1 MVILST
7 SINTIL
13 IITIS
18 TIILIL
24 IFRLLFSKG
33 SSKKR
38 NTIMII
44 GPSLSGKTS
53 FFYHLL
59 GQKDSKTVV
68 SMQINK
74 VENYSCEL
82 ISNINRYTIMDIPG
96 TGYFKDKI
104 LDYLDNVLILL
115 LFIDSTEKNSIIQ
128 AAEYL
133 YDILNSDKLNDD
145 FKIVICCNKQDAGFP
160 KSKKMIENELSKE
173 IENLI
178 KIKQKNNLEDKEQIG
193 TLFQMKGKFSFK
205 SFDNVSFLETD
216 KKSEYQ
222 SLIKNIKT
230 TLEII

>member
-1 MVILST
+1 MILTT

-13 IITIS
+13 VITIS
-18 TIILIL
+18 TIVLIL
-24 IFRLLFSKG
+24 IFRCLFSKS
-33 SSKKR
+33 SSKRR

-44 GPSLSGKTS
+44 GPSLSGKTT

-59 GQKDSKTVV
+59 GQKNSKTVV

-74 VENYSCEL
+74 VENFSCEL
-82 ISNINRYTIMDIPG
+82 ISNINTYNIMDIPG

-104 LDYLDNVLILL
+104 LDYLNDTLILL
-115 LFIDSTEKNSIIQ
+115 LFIDSTEKNSIVQ

-145 FKIVICCNKQDAGFP
+145 LKIFICCNKQDAGFP

-173 IENLI
+173 LENLI

-193 TLFQMKGKFSFK
+193 TLFQSKGKFSFK

-222 SLIKNIKT
+222 SVIKNIKNA
-230 TLEII
+230 LQII

>member
-1 MVILST
+1 MILTT

-13 IITIS
+13 VITIS
-18 TIILIL
+18 TIVLIL
-24 IFRLLFSKG
+24 IFRCLFSKS
-33 SSKKR
+33 SSKRR

-44 GPSLSGKTS
+44 GPSLSGKTT

-59 GQKDSKTVV
+59 GQKNSKTVV

-82 ISNINRYTIMDIPG
+82 ISNINNYNIMDIPG

-104 LDYLDNVLILL
+104 LDYLNDTLILL
-115 LFIDSTEKNSIIQ
+115 LFIDSTEKNSIVQ

-133 YDILNSDKLNDD
+133 YDILHSDKLNDD
-145 FKIVICCNKQDAGFP
+145 LKIFICCNKQDAGFP

-173 IENLI
+173 LENLI

-193 TLFQMKGKFSFK
+193 TLFQSKGKFSFK

-222 SLIKNIKT
+222 SVIKNIKNA
-230 TLEII
+230 LQII

>member
-1 MVILST
+1 MILTT

-13 IITIS
+13 VITIS
-18 TIILIL
+18 TIVLIL
-24 IFRLLFSKG
+24 IFRCLFSKS
-33 SSKKR
+33 SSKRR

-44 GPSLSGKTS
+44 GPSLSGKTT

-59 GQKDSKTVV
+59 GQKNSKTVV

-82 ISNINRYTIMDIPG
+82 ISNINNYNIMDIPG

-104 LDYLDNVLILL
+104 LDYLNDTLILL
-115 LFIDSTEKNSIIQ
+115 LFIDSTEKNSIVQ

-145 FKIVICCNKQDAGFP
+145 LKIFICCNKQDAGFP

-173 IENLI
+173 LENLI

-193 TLFQMKGKFSFK
+193 TLFQSKGKFSFK

-222 SLIKNIKT
+222 SVIKNIKNA
-230 TLEII
+230 LQII

>member
-1 MVILST
+1 MILTT

-13 IITIS
+13 VITIS
-18 TIILIL
+18 TIVLIL
-24 IFRLLFSKG
+24 IFRCLFSKS

-44 GPSLSGKTS
+44 GPSLSGKTT
-53 FFYHLL
+53 FFYYLL
-59 GQKDSKTVV
+59 GQKNSKTVV

-82 ISNINRYTIMDIPG
+82 ISNINNYNIMDIPG

-104 LDYLDNVLILL
+104 LDYLNDTLILL
-115 LFIDSTEKNSIIQ
+115 LFIDSTEKNSIVQ

-133 YDILNSDKLNDD
+133 YDILNSDKLNEDL
-145 FKIVICCNKQDAGFP
+145 KIFICCNKQDAGFP

-173 IENLI
+173 LENLI

-193 TLFQMKGKFSFK
+193 TLFQSKGKFSFK

-222 SLIKNIKT
+222 SVIKNIKNA
-230 TLEII
+230 LQII

>member
-1 MVILST
+1 MILTT

-13 IITIS
+13 VITIS
-18 TIILIL
+18 TIVLIL
-24 IFRLLFSKG
+24 IFRCLFSKS

-44 GPSLSGKTS
+44 GPSLSGKTT
-53 FFYHLL
+53 FFYYLL
-59 GQKDSKTVV
+59 GQKNSKTVV

-82 ISNINRYTIMDIPG
+82 ISNINTYNIMDIPG

-104 LDYLDNVLILL
+104 LDYLNDTLILL
-115 LFIDSTEKNSIIQ
+115 LFIDSTEKNSIVQ

-145 FKIVICCNKQDAGFP
+145 LKIFICCNKQDAGFP

-173 IENLI
+173 LENLI

-193 TLFQMKGKFSFK
+193 TLFQSKGKFSFK

-222 SLIKNIKT
+222 SVIKNIKNA
-230 TLEII
+230 LQII

>member
-1 MVILST
+1 MILTT

-13 IITIS
+13 VITIS
-18 TIILIL
+18 TIVLIL
-24 IFRLLFSKG
+24 IFRCLFSKS
-33 SSKKR
+33 SSKRR

-44 GPSLSGKTS
+44 GPSLSGKTT

-59 GQKDSKTVV
+59 GQKNSKTVV

-82 ISNINRYTIMDIPG
+82 ISNINNYNIMDIPG

-104 LDYLDNVLILL
+104 LDFLNDTLILL
-115 LFIDSTEKNSIIQ
+115 LFIDSTEKNSIVQ

-145 FKIVICCNKQDAGFP
+145 LKIFICCNKQDAGFP

-173 IENLI
+173 LENLI

-193 TLFQMKGKFSFK
+193 TLFQSKGKFSFK

-216 KKSEYQ
+216 MKSEYQ
-222 SLIKNIKT
+222 SVIKNIKNA
-230 TLEII
+230 LQII

>member
-1 MVILST
+1 MILTT

-13 IITIS
+13 VITIS

-24 IFRLLFSKG
+24 IFRCLFSKS

-44 GPSLSGKTS
+44 GPSLSGKTT

-59 GQKDSKTVV
+59 GQKNSKTVV

-82 ISNINRYTIMDIPG
+82 ISNINNYNIMDIPG

-104 LDYLDNVLILL
+104 LDFLNDTLILL
-115 LFIDSTEKNSIIQ
+115 LFIDSTEKNSIVQ

-145 FKIVICCNKQDAGFP
+145 LKIFICCNKQDAGFP

-173 IENLI
+173 LENLI

-193 TLFQMKGKFSFK
+193 TLFQSKGKFSFK

-222 SLIKNIKT
+222 SVIKNIKNA
-230 TLEII
+230 LQII

>member
-133 YDILNSDKLNDD
+133 YDILNSDKLDD
-145 FKIVICCNKQDAGFP
+145 DLKLIICCNKQDTGFP

-193 TLFQMKGKFSFK
+193 ILFQNKGKFSFK
-205 SFDNVSFLETD
+205 MFNNVSFLETD
-216 KKSEYQ
+216 MKSEYQ
-222 SLIKNIKT
+222 SVIKAIKDA
-230 TLEII
+230 LEII

>member
-1 MVILST
+1 MILTT

-13 IITIS
+13 VITIS
-18 TIILIL
+18 TIVLIL
-24 IFRLLFSKG
+24 IFRCLFSKS

-44 GPSLSGKTS
+44 GPSLSGKTT

-59 GQKDSKTVV
+59 GQKNSKTVV

-74 VENYSCEL
+74 VENYSCEI
-82 ISNINRYTIMDIPG
+82 ISNINTYNIMDIPG

-104 LDYLDNVLILL
+104 LDYLNDTLILL
-115 LFIDSTEKNSIIQ
+115 LFIDSTEKNSIVQ

-145 FKIVICCNKQDAGFP
+145 LKIFICCNKQDAGFP

-173 IENLI
+173 LENLI

-193 TLFQMKGKFSFK
+193 TLFQSKGKFSFK

-222 SLIKNIKT
+222 SVIKNIKNA
-230 TLEII
+230 LQII

>member
-1 MVILST
+1 MILTT

-13 IITIS
+13 VITIS
-18 TIILIL
+18 TIVLIL
-24 IFRLLFSKG
+24 IFRCLFSKS
-33 SSKKR
+33 SSKRR

-44 GPSLSGKTS
+44 GPSLSGKTT

-59 GQKDSKTVV
+59 GQKNSKTVV

-82 ISNINRYTIMDIPG
+82 ISNINTYNIMDIPG

-104 LDYLDNVLILL
+104 LDYLNDTLILL
-115 LFIDSTEKNSIIQ
+115 LFIDSTEKNSIVQ

-145 FKIVICCNKQDAGFP
+145 LKIFICCNKQDAGFP

-173 IENLI
+173 LENLI

-193 TLFQMKGKFSFK
+193 TLFQSKGKFSFK

-222 SLIKNIKT
+222 SVIKNIKNA
-230 TLEII
+230 LQII

>member
-1 MVILST
+1 MILTT

-13 IITIS
+13 VITIS
-18 TIILIL
+18 TIVLIL
-24 IFRLLFSKG
+24 IFRCLFSKS

-44 GPSLSGKTS
+44 GPSLSGKTT

-59 GQKDSKTVV
+59 GQKNSKTVV

-82 ISNINRYTIMDIPG
+82 ISNINNYNIMDIPG

-104 LDYLDNVLILL
+104 LDYLNDTLILL
-115 LFIDSTEKNSIIQ
+115 LFIDSTEKNSIVQ

-145 FKIVICCNKQDAGFP
+145 LKIFICCNKQDAGFP

-173 IENLI
+173 LENLI

-193 TLFQMKGKFSFK
+193 TLFQSKGKFSFK

-222 SLIKNIKT
+222 SVIKNIKNA
-230 TLEII
+230 LQII

>member
-1 MVILST
+1 MILTT

-13 IITIS
+13 VITIS
-18 TIILIL
+18 TIVLIL
-24 IFRLLFSKG
+24 IFRCLFSKR

-44 GPSLSGKTS
+44 GPSLSGKTT

-59 GQKDSKTVV
+59 GQKNSKTVV

-82 ISNINRYTIMDIPG
+82 ISNINTYNIMDIPG

-104 LDYLDNVLILL
+104 LDYLNDTLILL
-115 LFIDSTEKNSIIQ
+115 LFIDSTEKNSIVQ

-145 FKIVICCNKQDAGFP
+145 LKIFICCNKQDAGFP

-173 IENLI
+173 LENLI

-193 TLFQMKGKFSFK
+193 TLFQSKGKFSFK

-222 SLIKNIKT
+222 SVIKNIKNA
-230 TLEII
+230 LQII

>member
-1 MVILST
+1 MILTT

-13 IITIS
+13 VITIS
-18 TIILIL
+18 TIVLIL
-24 IFRLLFSKG
+24 IFRCLCSKS

-44 GPSLSGKTS
+44 GPSLSGKTT

-59 GQKDSKTVV
+59 GQKNSKTVV

-82 ISNINRYTIMDIPG
+82 ISNINNYNIMDIPG

-104 LDYLDNVLILL
+104 LDYLNDTLILL
-115 LFIDSTEKNSIIQ
+115 LFIDSTEKNSIVQ

-145 FKIVICCNKQDAGFP
+145 LKIFICCNKQDAGFP

-173 IENLI
+173 LENLI

-193 TLFQMKGKFSFK
+193 TLFQSKGKFSFK

-222 SLIKNIKT
+222 SVFKNIKNA
-230 TLEII
+230 LQII

>member
-1 MVILST
+1 MILTT

-13 IITIS
+13 VITIS
-18 TIILIL
+18 TIVLIL
-24 IFRLLFSKG
+24 IFRCLFSKS
-33 SSKKR
+33 SSKRR

-44 GPSLSGKTS
+44 GPSLSGKTT

-59 GQKDSKTVV
+59 GQKNSKTVV

-82 ISNINRYTIMDIPG
+82 ISNINTYNIMDIPG

-104 LDYLDNVLILL
+104 LDYLNDTLILL
-115 LFIDSTEKNSIIQ
+115 LFIDSTEKNSIVQ

-145 FKIVICCNKQDAGFP
+145 LKIFICCNKQDAGFP

-173 IENLI
+173 LENLI

-193 TLFQMKGKFSFK
+193 TLFQSKGKFSFK

-222 SLIKNIKT
+222 SVFKNIKNA
-230 TLEII
+230 LQII

>member
-1 MVILST
+1 MILT
-7 SINTIL
+7 ISINTIL
-13 IITIS
+13 VITIS

-24 IFRLLFSKG
+24 FFRCLFSNS

-44 GPSLSGKTS
+44 GPSLSGKTT

-74 VENYSCEL
+74 VENYPCEL
-82 ISNINRYTIMDIPG
+82 ISNINNYNIMDIPG

-104 LDYLDNVLILL
+104 LDYLNDTLILL
-115 LFIDSTEKNSIIQ
+115 LFIDSTEKNSIVQ

-133 YDILNSDKLNDD
+133 YDILNSDKLNEDL
-145 FKIVICCNKQDAGFP
+145 KIFICCNKQDAGFP

-173 IENLI
+173 LENLI

-193 TLFQMKGKFSFK
+193 TLFQSKGKFSFK
-205 SFDNVSFLETD
+205 NFDNVSFLETD
-216 KKSEYQ
+216 RKSEYQ
-222 SLIKNIKT
+222 SLIKNIKNA
-230 TLEII
+230 LQII

>member
-1 MVILST
+1 MILTT

-13 IITIS
+13 VITIS
-18 TIILIL
+18 TIVLIL
-24 IFRLLFSKG
+24 IFRCLFSKS

-44 GPSLSGKTS
+44 GPSLSGKTT
-53 FFYHLL
+53 FFYYLL
-59 GQKDSKTVV
+59 GQKNSKTVV

-82 ISNINRYTIMDIPG
+82 ISNINNYNIMDIPG

-104 LDYLDNVLILL
+104 LDYLNDTLILL
-115 LFIDSTEKNSIIQ
+115 LFIDSTEKNSIVQ

-145 FKIVICCNKQDAGFP
+145 LKIFICCNKQDAGFP

-173 IENLI
+173 LENLI

-193 TLFQMKGKFSFK
+193 TLFQSKGKFSFK

-222 SLIKNIKT
+222 SVIKNIKNA
-230 TLEII
+230 LQII

>member
-1 MVILST
+1 MVLT
-7 SINTIL
+7 ASINTMLL
-13 IITIS
+13 IIIS
-18 TIILIL
+18 TIILLL
-24 IFRLLFSKG
+24 IFRFLFSKG
-33 SSKKR
+33 KTNKR

-44 GPSLSGKTS
+44 GPSLSGKTT

-59 GQKDSKTVV
+59 GQKNSKTVV

-74 VENYSCEL
+74 VENYPCEL
-82 ISNINRYTIMDIPG
+82 ISKINRYNIMDIPG

-104 LDYLDNVLILL
+104 IDYLNDTLILI

-145 FKIVICCNKQDAGFP
+145 LKILICCNKQDAGFP
-160 KSKKMIENELSKE
+160 KSKKMVENELSKE

-193 TLFQMKGKFSFK
+193 TLFQSKGKFSFK
-205 SFDNVSFLETD
+205 TYDNVSFIESD
-216 KKSEYQ
+216 MKSEYQ
-222 SLIKNIKT
+222 SIIKNIKNI
-230 TLEII
+230 LQII

>member
-1 MVILST
+1 MILTT

-13 IITIS
+13 VITIS

-24 IFRLLFSKG
+24 IFRCLFSKS

-44 GPSLSGKTS
+44 GPSLSGKTT

-59 GQKDSKTVV
+59 GQKNSKTVV

-82 ISNINRYTIMDIPG
+82 ISNINNYNIMDIPG

-104 LDYLDNVLILL
+104 LDYLNDTLILL
-115 LFIDSTEKNSIIQ
+115 LFIDSTEKNSIVQ

-145 FKIVICCNKQDAGFP
+145 LKIFICCNKQDAGFP

-173 IENLI
+173 LENLI

-193 TLFQMKGKFSFK
+193 TLFQSKGKFSFK

-222 SLIKNIKT
+222 SVIKNIKNA
-230 TLEII
+230 LQII